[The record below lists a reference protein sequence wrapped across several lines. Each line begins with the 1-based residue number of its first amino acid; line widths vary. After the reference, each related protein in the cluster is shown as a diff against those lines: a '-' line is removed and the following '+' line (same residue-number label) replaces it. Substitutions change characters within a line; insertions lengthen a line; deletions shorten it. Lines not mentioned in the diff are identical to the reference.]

1 MTDDFFFL
9 LASLYYTILKTMSTF
24 YFHDRITVFLKMEDS
39 TEKLV
44 PFRGLLPNTQDLK
57 KQ

>member
-1 MTDDFFFL
+1 MIFFF

-44 PFRGLLPNTQDLK
+44 PFRGPLSKYSRLEKAIVT
-57 KQ
+57 